1 MDKRLIVLEIKSRIL
16 NLVNQLDENNY
27 GDLIQKIQ
35 SYLDFLKAME
45 NVSDLMSEDIR
56 AEREKDSIEN
66 NDIDEKKTEGNEIE
80 EYKGDSDRYV
90 YRLRRLPVNGN
101 LESLHDPAEVI
112 RMPEGQIRR
121 LAVSTGDL
129 IKAIPKGD
137 GSRYDFYLYKK
148 VNVNDEE
155 PHRRE
160 VKYCVID
167 EEEGD
172 LYINRIATGG
182 ALIVNGIERKFVLNQ
197 YIIEKFSLE
206 KGSIVDVAY
215 NNGEDNLFVSWRH
228 DSATRVQ
235 KNVFG
240 ASVLKKSEAGVN
252 IDKEKDTV
260 FANPAYVGKCVT
272 VIGAVETHDNIKK
285 LFNQHQI
292 KYQGFEGT
300 ENEDRIE
307 AAVRKSDLVIVV
319 TPFTAHKGS
328 WAARNYTKNYDVP
341 FKQTTSYGVKT
352 IENILHDTFINS

>member
-1 MDKRLIVLEIKSRIL
+1 MDKRLIVLEIKSRIF

-27 GDLIQKIQ
+27 GDLTQKIQ
-35 SYLDFLKAME
+35 SYLDFLKAMD
-45 NVSDLMSEDIR
+45 NLPDLMSDDIR
-56 AEREKDSIEN
+56 AEGGKDSFKN
-66 NDIDEKKTEGNEIE
+66 NNIDEKKIEENKIE
-80 EYKGDSDRYV
+80 EYKGDSDTHV

-101 LESLHDPAEVI
+101 LESIHDPAEI
-112 RMPEGQIRR
+112 LRMPEGQIRR

-148 VNVNDEE
+148 VNMNDEE
-155 PHRRE
+155 PLRRE
-160 VKYCVID
+160 IKYCVID

-215 NNGEDNLFVSWRH
+215 NKGEDNLFVSWRH
-228 DSATRVQ
+228 DSAPRAQ

-240 ASVLKKSEAGVN
+240 ASAIKKSVSGVN

-260 FANPAYVGKCVT
+260 FANPAYAGKCVT

-292 KYQGFEGT
+292 RYQGFEGA
-300 ENEDRIE
+300 ESEERIE

-328 WAARNYTKNYDVP
+328 WAARNYTKNYDIP
-341 FKQTTSYGVKT
+341 FRQTTSYGVKT